1 MRPARD
7 VAATWVRGTVLHRY
21 EIFATRRF
29 EDDLDTALSWRL
41 REVGRSSSQE
51 LYSTYLSKLDTLETF
66 PLLGGRVEGSE
77 YRCTAM
83 GVTCGLSVDEAA
95 RVVTLMRLFH
105 MSADWRAR
113 LLR

>member
-1 MRPARD
+1 M
-7 VAATWVRGTVLHRY
+7 HRY
-21 EIFATRRF
+21 EILATRRF

-41 REVGRSSSQE
+41 REVGRSSAAR
-51 LYSTYLSKLDTLETF
+51 LYSTYLSKFDTLETF

-77 YRCTAM
+77 YRCTAI
-83 GVTCGLSVDEAA
+83 GGYIAVYSVDEAA

-113 LLR
+113 LLADEIEDRPN

>member
-1 MRPARD
+1 M
-7 VAATWVRGTVLHRY
+7 HRY
-21 EIFATRRF
+21 EILATRRF

-41 REVGRSSSQE
+41 REVGRSSAARH
-51 LYSTYLSKLDTLETF
+51 YRTYLSKLDTLETF

-77 YRCTAM
+77 YRCTAI
-83 GVTCGLSVDEAA
+83 GGYIAVYSVDEAA

-113 LLR
+113 LLADEIEDRPN